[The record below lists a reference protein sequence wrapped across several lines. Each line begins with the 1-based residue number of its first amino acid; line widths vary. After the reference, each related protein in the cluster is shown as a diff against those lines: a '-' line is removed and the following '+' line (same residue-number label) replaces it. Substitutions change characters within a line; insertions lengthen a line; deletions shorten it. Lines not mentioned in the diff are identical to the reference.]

1 MRKKLFTLLA
11 SVSCSAIFSQTIAF
25 WDFNSTTND
34 ATTSTGS
41 SIPSIGSGFI
51 SNIGAVT
58 SSFAAGTL
66 NDPNTTDNSAYSTTA
81 YPAQGLN
88 PKTAGIQI
96 DFSTVGLTNIL
107 LEFEQRMS
115 NTAANTYVLQY
126 TTDRTATVPVWQDAQ
141 TFSFVPASTGTGS
154 VWYQRNFNFS
164 SITSLNNNPNVSF
177 RIVSDFDPTSGT
189 YLASASTSTY
199 GGGGTCRFDLV
210 KISSLPSI
218 QPFTLAF
225 LRADRSVAEN
235 SGTAKV
241 WLKVTTSGNTAGS
254 VSLSVS
260 GASNLTPATDYSISS
275 LTIPVSDT
283 LVVND
288 TIAVD
293 VNLIDDAIAESDEF
307 LIFKIANGTN
317 VNFSASAQHTLYVK
331 DDDRVLPV
339 ANNSLQLNLLSSFN
353 NGAFASN
360 SAEISAYDELSKRI
374 FTANSIGSKLE
385 IVDFRNPQ
393 TPILKSSI
401 DISVYG
407 SINSV
412 AVHNGLV
419 ALAIENAL
427 NKQDSGKVVFL
438 DTNGVFINQVTVG
451 VMPDMIA
458 FNHAGNKVY
467 TTNEGEPNDAYTL
480 DPEGSISVID
490 ITNGIQNLNPSNVSH
505 ITFTSFN
512 GNEAS
517 LRAQGIRIYGLNASA
532 SKDFEPEYITITDD
546 DTKAWVTLQENNAL
560 AELDLLTNTITRLIP
575 LGFKN
580 HNAIGNGLD
589 ASDVTSGINF
599 SNYPVK
605 GMYLPDAIGHYTA
618 NGNIYL
624 LTANEGDAR
633 AYGGF
638 NEETSIGN
646 ASYILDATVF
656 PNAADLKNNSVLGK
670 LKTTNKL
677 GDLDNDGDFDEIYVY
692 GARSFTIWNATTAAN
707 VYDSGDDFERIT
719 ANHPLYGNLFNAS
732 NGTAIA
738 KKNRSDD
745 KGPEPEG
752 IATGTINGRTYAF
765 IALERIGGVMIYDV
779 TNPNAPQYV
788 TYSNNRGPDRGAEG
802 IIFISANESPN
813 GKNILVLSN
822 ESSSTLSIFEINPC
836 TQPGLANINAVATQF
851 CSGDSVKL
859 YSTAQSNQNT
869 YQWLLNDTL
878 ISAAQDSIYY
888 ANSTGSYSLFAYN
901 TSGCEDKSTALNL
914 QEIANP
920 IAGNVS
926 GSPLSFCSGDSVVL
940 SHTNNLNYTYQW
952 INNAGNIN
960 GETDTTLTVNQSG
973 NYAMVVF
980 NQGICSDTTSF
991 TSVNVFPSATV
1002 PTINAVGTELTCSVT
1017 ANSYQ
1022 WFLNG
1027 NIIVGANS
1035 QTYSVT
1041 QNGNYSVEITDANGC
1056 TALSSDLSFNTVNI
1070 NSVNEF
1076 NNITVYPNPTTGI
1089 IKVKSEGKDLI
1100 QSIIVLDLTGKTV
1113 NEFRNDKHLTSEL
1126 EISLDENL
1134 SNGIYWVRVISNNGS
1149 KNYRIALSK

>member
-1 MRKKLFTLLA
+1 MRKNLFTLLA
-11 SVSCSAIFSQTIAF
+11 ALSCSVVFSQTVAF

-41 SIPSIGSGFI
+41 ALPSQGSGTLT
-51 SNIGAVT
+51 NIGGVT
-58 SSFAAGTL
+58 NSFSAGTL
-66 NDPNTTDNSAYSTTA
+66 TDPNTTDNSGYNSTN

-88 PKTAGIQI
+88 SKTAGIQI

-107 LEFEQRMS
+107 FEFEQRMS

-126 TTDRTATVPVWQDAQ
+126 TLDRTVTTPVWQDAQ
-141 TFSFVPASTGTGS
+141 TFTFVPGTTTGS
-154 VWYQRNFNFS
+154 VWYQRNFNFT
-164 SITSLNNNPNVSF
+164 SITGINNNPNVAV
-177 RIVSDFDPTSGT
+177 RIVSAFDPTSGT

-199 GGGGTCRFDLV
+199 GGGGTCRYDLI

-218 QPFTLAF
+218 QPYTLAF
-225 LRADRSVAEN
+225 LRADRSVDEN

-241 WLKVTTSGNTAGS
+241 WLKVTAAGNTAGS

-260 GASNLTPATDYSISS
+260 AASNLTASTDYSISS

-288 TIAVD
+288 TIALE
-293 VNLIDDAIAESDEF
+293 VNLTDDAIAESDEY
-307 LIFKIANGTN
+307 LIFKIGNGTN
-317 VNFSASAQHTLYVK
+317 VNFSATAQHTLYVK
-331 DDDRVLPV
+331 DNDRTIPV
-339 ANNSLQLNLLSSFN
+339 ANNSLQLNLLNSFN
-353 NGAFASN
+353 NGPFASN

-374 FTANSIGSKLE
+374 FTANSIASKLE

-393 TPILKSSI
+393 APILKTSL
-401 DISVYG
+401 DISSYG

-412 AVHNGLV
+412 AVKNGIV
-419 ALAIENAL
+419 ALAIENSL

-438 DTNGVFINQVTVG
+438 DTNGVFIKQVTVG

-467 TTNEGEPNDAYTL
+467 TTNEGEPNDSYTL
-480 DPEGSISVID
+480 DPEGSISIVD
-490 ITNGIQNLNPSNVSH
+490 ITNGLQNLTGANVTH

-512 GNEAS
+512 GNESA
-517 LRAQGIRIYGLNASA
+517 LKAQGIRIYGLNASA
-532 SKDFEPEYITITDD
+532 SKDFEPEYITISDD

-560 AELDLLTNTITRLIP
+560 AELDLLTNTIIRLIP

-605 GMYLPDAIGHYTA
+605 GMYLPDAIGHYSA

-633 AYGGF
+633 AYTGF

-646 ASYILDATVF
+646 ASYVLDATVF

-692 GARSFTIWNATTAAN
+692 GARSFTIWDAATAAN
-707 VYDSGDDFERIT
+707 IYDSGDEFERIT
-719 ANHPLYGNLFNAS
+719 ANHPQYGNLFNAS
-732 NGTAIA
+732 NGTSIA

-752 IATGTINGRTYAF
+752 VATGTINGRTYAF
-765 IALERIGGVMIYDV
+765 IALERVGGVMIYDV

-813 GKNILVLSN
+813 GKNLLVLSN
-822 ESSSTLSIFEINPC
+822 ETSSTLTIFEISPC
-836 TQPGLANINAVATQF
+836 TQPGLANFNSLATQF

-859 YSTAQSNQNT
+859 YSTVQSNQNT

-878 ISAAQDSIYY
+878 INTAQDSVFY
-888 ANSTGSYSLFAYN
+888 AN
-901 TSGCEDKSTALNL
+901 TSGNYALYAFNATGCEDKSTSLSL

-920 IAGNVS
+920 VEGIVS

-940 SHTNNLNYTYQW
+940 SHSYNSNYTYQW
-952 INNAGNIN
+952 INNSGIIN
-960 GETDTTLTVNQSG
+960 GETDTTLLVNQSG
-973 NYAMVVF
+973 NYALVVF

-991 TSVNVFPSATV
+991 STINVYVSPSI
-1002 PTINAVGTELTCSVT
+1002 PTINVLGADLTCSVN
-1017 ANSYQ
+1017 AASYQ

-1027 NIIVGANS
+1027 NSINGANN

-1056 TALSSDLSFNTVNI
+1056 TALSSDYSFNTVSI
-1070 NSVNEF
+1070 NSVNEQ
-1076 NNITVYPNPTTGI
+1076 NTISIYPNPTTGI
-1089 IKVKSEGKDLI
+1089 VKINSSNDDLI
-1100 QSIIVLDLTGKTV
+1100 QSVVVVDLNGKIV
-1113 NEFRNDKHLTSEL
+1113 NEFTVAKKLNSEIS
-1126 EISLDENL
+1126 ISLDENL
-1134 SNGIYWVRVISNNGS
+1134 SNGIYWVRVISNNS
-1149 KNYRIALSK
+1149 IKNYRVALSK